1 MKKLS
6 TQAPLIREAEE
17 KNLAIQQENWREYF
31 GAKLSKFDAK
41 SLADMS
47 EEKKSEFFNDL
58 NKDWDRSQKITVKMN
73 EAKVKTDAEFKEYAE
88 TVLKKAFGEEYDQKK
103 ADETINGILKKV
115 GGDYG
120 AAIGMLTS
128 GLSESKFVKEDGYEE
143 FAEIDENLSLSNL
156 GVEGDVLYV
165 MINGNKYG
173 YKAPAGKDIEDLAK
187 SFAGLAKHSA
197 GKALAWI
204 KKNAELVFGSKKVQ
218 ESVNEGEE
226 IFISDERFQDLG
238 SLKADILKNMTP
250 AINDFLARQGI
261 KYNPI
266 TVKEDRGRYTFIS
279 KPVTGKDLGF
289 FQYGM
294 VEAYIDSFGG
304 GQVPR
309 IREADGKIEFNP
321 LIWFNL
327 HYSYKHGTPDTGS
340 QGSNGCALYPPGED
354 RSVICYNIST
364 GRFLTSSE
372 AEKTKF

>member
-1 MKKLS
+1 
-6 TQAPLIREAEE
+6 
-17 KNLAIQQENWREYF
+17 
-31 GAKLSKFDAK
+31 
-41 SLADMS
+41 MS
-47 EEKKSEFFNDL
+47 EDEKKEFFNDL
-58 NKDWDRSQKITVKMN
+58 KKDWERGKGATEAGKKDIEEQGVKENEGVN
-73 EAKVKTDAEFKEYAE
+73 EAEVKTDAEFKEYAE
-88 TVLKKAFGEEYDQKK
+88 TVLRKAFGDKYDQKK
-103 ADETINGILKKV
+103 ADETVDGILKKAD
-115 GGDYG
+115 GDYG
-120 AAIGMLTS
+120 AAVGMLTS
-128 GLSESKFVKEDGYEE
+128 GLSETDSEEDVYEE

-156 GVEGDVLYV
+156 GVEGDILYIL
-165 MINGNKYG
+165 INGNKYG

-226 IFISDERFQDLG
+226 IFISDERFQDLD
-238 SLKADILKNMTP
+238 SLKADILKKITP

-266 TVKEDRGRYTFIS
+266 TVKEDRGRYAFIS

-327 HYSYKHGTPDTGS
+327 HYSYKHGTPYIGS
-340 QGSNGCALYPPGED
+340 QGSNGCPLYPPGE
-354 RSVICYNIST
+354 RSSNIWYNIIT
-364 GRFLTSSE
+364 GRFLISSE
-372 AEKTKF
+372 AQKTKF